1 MKQFACLIALAV
13 AGTASAAH
21 AQGALYINPVAVRV
35 SNSTADHG
43 LYAFLGPG
51 ETSRMFYG
59 VELGG
64 YYNVPTTQFKS
75 AAIGVDVRDAVLHGN
90 NALLNSFL
98 VGPRIAFST
107 RVEKLHPY
115 VEPFVGAGSTRAP
128 NTEIKVTKLQY
139 GAFAGADYDFSR
151 RVSWRI
157 AEVGYSSLTTA
168 SGATIGASESY
179 PSSNLLSITAGL
191 TFLLP

>member
-64 YYNVPTTQFKS
+64 YY
-75 AAIGVDVRDAVLHGN
+75 
-90 NALLNSFL
+90 ALLNSFL

-191 TFLLP
+191 TFRLP